1 MVEPGQI
8 HRSNPGIAKDEKKS
22 VPASL
27 FWRVIERCG
36 IQGTLLF
43 LLLRSW
49 KPREKMAKMS
59 TMVWR
64 GGSLPSTPQ
73 TLFLATS
80 LVVLAVPPHFC
91 LKKGDRF
98 WFPEAS
104 PRGRNVRCTPPHVSP
119 PAISLFLSFAFSP
132 QSISRLLRI
141 NLREIECK
149 RQRCTHGRLEG
160 RKAGR
165 GNLIYGII
173 YFTMKGRGLRN
184 PLTTTGQEGKGE
196 EILTIVEIEKE
207 REKGGRKEA
216 K

>member
-1 MVEPGQI
+1 MWNSRHAAFSSLSFVEAPREDGQNEDGVARRLSSL
-8 HRSNPGIAKDEKKS
+8 HCSNIVFGNIAS
-22 VPASL
+22 RTS
-27 FWRVIERCG
+27 
-36 IQGTLLF
+36 TLL
-43 LLLRSW
+43 S
-49 KPREKMAKMS
+49 
-59 TMVWR
+59 
-64 GGSLPSTPQ
+64 
-73 TLFLATS
+73 
-80 LVVLAVPPHFC
+80 
-91 LKKGDRF
+91 KKRVRF

-104 PRGRNVRCTPPHVSP
+104 PRGRNVCCTPRHVSS

-132 QSISRLLRI
+132 QSISRLFRI

-207 REKGGRKEA
+207 REKGGRRQNK
-216 K
+216 